1 VALSDFLLK
10 PFESLW
16 DRLFGGT
23 VVARLVSKITDGAKH
38 VGTLF
43 SRIQHL
49 IDSVKSEIEAFS
61 HWKED
66 IRFKS
71 RVINVPAAASKIGE
85 LIQGLRESWKA
96 ILDLVHEFE
105 ATLKGGIDPEQEAT
119 QLAEDIGELDNVGES
134 LLKRFPKLA
143 KGLEKLLGIVTAF
156 VDAII
161 QWSDAVDKLQT
172 IVDEVTRIR
181 EAIESG
187 EQLFLSQN
195 NKRKS
200 LALADGKVI
209 NIRLGKLHH
218 S

>member
-1 VALSDFLLK
+1 MALSDFLLK
-10 PFESLW
+10 PLEGFW

-23 VVARLVSKITDGAKH
+23 VVAKIVSKITSGAAH
-38 VGTLF
+38 VATLF
-43 SRIQHL
+43 DRIQHL
-49 IDSVKSEIEAFS
+49 IDSIKSEIEAFT
-61 HWKED
+61 HWKEN

-85 LIQGLRESWKA
+85 LIQGLKDSWQA
-96 ILDLVHEFE
+96 ILALVHEFE
-105 ATLKGGIDPEQEAT
+105 ATLKGGIDPEREASE
-119 QLAEDIGELDNVGES
+119 LAEDIGELDNVGES

-143 KGLEKLLGIVTAF
+143 KGLEKLLGIITAF

-161 QWSDAVDKLQT
+161 QWSDAIDKLQT

-187 EQLFLSQN
+187 EQIFLSQN
-195 NKRKS
+195 NKRKT
-200 LALADGKVI
+200 LQLEDGSSIK
-209 NIRLGKLHH
+209 IRLGNLHH